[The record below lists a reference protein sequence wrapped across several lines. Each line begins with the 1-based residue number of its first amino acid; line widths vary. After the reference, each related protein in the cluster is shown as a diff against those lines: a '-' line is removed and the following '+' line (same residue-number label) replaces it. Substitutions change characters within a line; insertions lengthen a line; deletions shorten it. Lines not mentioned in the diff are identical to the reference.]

1 MTRKVEGKK
10 PVETFKI
17 GREAGHAGPLHL
29 CLTRRIFT
37 PSVNL
42 LIFATF
48 LPKHHMA
55 FMLHSITTPT
65 SQSSIPFFIFI
76 LLQQIQIKE
85 RKTKTTKMTS
95 SKLFLLVLCLGV
107 CVGIC
112 MSWVEDVAEPDTEFL
127 PNWLRNTFSQSLGS
141 ENDDATQNMNYKAED
156 AATDAKEA
164 IGSDEIIRMA
174 TDKLTNYDIKNGV
187 KGGMDCG
194 VNDEAKDELSSVK
207 NSMSEEA
214 KAKYEAAKEK
224 ASEATGNVG
233 AKMRN
238 TP

>member
-1 MTRKVEGKK
+1 
-10 PVETFKI
+10 
-17 GREAGHAGPLHL
+17 
-29 CLTRRIFT
+29 
-37 PSVNL
+37 
-42 LIFATF
+42 
-48 LPKHHMA
+48 MA
-55 FMLHSITTPT
+55 FMLHSITTLT

-85 RKTKTTKMTS
+85 TKRKTTKMAS
-95 SKLFLLVLCLGV
+95 SKRFLLVLCLGV

-194 VNDEAKDELSSVK
+194 VNDEAKDELSSV
-207 NSMSEEA
+207 NEEA